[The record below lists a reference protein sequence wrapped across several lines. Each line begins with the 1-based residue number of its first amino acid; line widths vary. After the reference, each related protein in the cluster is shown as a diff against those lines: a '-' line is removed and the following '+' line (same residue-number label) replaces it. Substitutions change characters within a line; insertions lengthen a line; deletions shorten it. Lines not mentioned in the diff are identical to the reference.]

1 MDKLYALGSS
11 FRNALT
17 KIRKGEMNKMRDVA
31 FGPVFY
37 IMSAVP
43 ILLVVLVI
51 ALVIF
56 AAVKVANISA
66 KRKEEEKRNGEDD
79 L

>member
-31 FGPVFY
+31 FGPAFY

-66 KRKEEEKRNGEDD
+66 KRKEEEKRNEKDD